1 MNKWTKKSAIVGA
14 KQWIKVIYASP
25 IFKVL
30 LHQLVNKQTNKW
42 MNKRT
47 KERVFVRQ
55 NLQVEDKCSES
66 AVANLHRS
74 FFLPTA
80 AKNDVR
86 LH

>member
-1 MNKWTKKSAIVGA
+1 MNKWTKKSAIVRA
-14 KQWIKVIYASP
+14 KQWIKVIYATP
-25 IFKVL
+25 VFK
-30 LHQLVNKQTNKW
+30 LVNEQTNKW

-47 KERVFVRQ
+47 NERVFVWQ

-66 AVANLHRS
+66 AVANLHRG
-74 FFLPTA
+74 FFLPSA